1 MFEAMGLFLLDQVL
15 ENADVFGLLNLDRE
29 RLIRLKRRTR
39 LVTKNE
45 TVEQEKL
52 RRIGF
57 FRDLKEV
64 RKRNVVTTYQGI
76 SLDPRKEQP
85 PHRHSQ
91 QG

>member
-1 MFEAMGLFLLDQVL
+1 MGLFLLDQVL

-29 RLIRLKRRTR
+29 CLIQLKRRTR

-57 FRDLKEV
+57 FRDLKDV
-64 RKRNVVTTYQGI
+64 
-76 SLDPRKEQP
+76 
-85 PHRHSQ
+85 
-91 QG
+91 